1 MRTHFEMKRES
12 AHCKRLRH
20 RRSNTNDAHG
30 TPFSGYSKGLPE
42 VKPFDLCLDGSRSFG
57 ISTGSSIEKN
67 TTNLNEIGLAVASSE
82 QRVLR
87 PGMVL
92 LKQYITHDE
101 QVVLDAMH

>member
-12 AHCKRLRH
+12 AHCKRLGH
-20 RRSNTNDAHG
+20 RRSNTNDVQG

-42 VKPFDLCLDGSRSFG
+42 VKPFDLRLDGSRSFG

-67 TTNLNEIGLAVASSE
+67 TTNLNEIELAVASSE
-82 QRVLR
+82 QSVLR